1 MRGEIFQFN
10 LERERE
16 REREKKRENISD
28 ESVLRC
34 VCVCIKKRKLENP
47 INSGIRATAS
57 DFGWEEGY
65 YMVYRHD
72 VYSGERRWQWIDTQ
86 TE

>member
-1 MRGEIFQFN
+1 MRGEIFQLN

-16 REREKKRENISD
+16 REKKKEKIFRTNQF
-28 ESVLRC
+28 C
-34 VCVCIKKRKLENP
+34 AVCVYVEKRKLENP